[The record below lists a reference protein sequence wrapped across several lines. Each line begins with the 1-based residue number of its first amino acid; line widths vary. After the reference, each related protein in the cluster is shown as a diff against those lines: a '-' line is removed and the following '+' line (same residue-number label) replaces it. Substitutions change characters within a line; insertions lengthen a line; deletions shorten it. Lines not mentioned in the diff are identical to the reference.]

1 MLANIIHANTAEMTH
16 DDTHAAPAWS
26 LLSMNVRLL
35 TLAYFL
41 HTLRRHRN
49 GVLLDPLI
57 ISKCIKSMIIY
68 FYFQFLLLQ
77 KWLGLRTRYISRH
90 SSPDTCH
97 AIAVLIAA
105 SRHVQPAAAVA
116 GLQHSACSAAVGS
129 CSFTASAEPCHGH
142 RLSPLLATSC

>member
-1 MLANIIHANTAEMTH
+1 MMTH

-35 TLAYFL
+35 PLAYFL
-41 HTLRRHRN
+41 HTLHRCRN
-49 GVLLDPLI
+49 CVLLDPLI

-129 CSFTASAEPCHGH
+129 CFFTTSAEPCHGH

>member
-41 HTLRRHRN
+41 HTLHRCRN

-57 ISKCIKSMIIY
+57 ISKCISKKY
-68 FYFQFLLLQ
+68 DYLFLFSIPPTAEVA
-77 KWLGLRTRYISRH
+77 RTEDTLYQPSLITGHVSRYRGA
-90 SSPDTCH
+90 D
-97 AIAVLIAA
+97 
-105 SRHVQPAAAVA
+105 
-116 GLQHSACSAAVGS
+116 S
-129 CSFTASAEPCHGH
+129 CV
-142 RLSPLLATSC
+142 